1 MYKERKDKTPDKSA
15 ATAKKALNKIVRGF
29 FREKKMIRESSAR
42 VNKRTVRRALV
53 GMYGET
59 PRGDV

>member
-29 FREKKMIRESSAR
+29 FSEKKRNLLQGIIDR
-42 VNKRTVRRALV
+42 
-53 GMYGET
+53 
-59 PRGDV
+59 

>member
-29 FREKKMIRESSAR
+29 FRER
-42 VNKRTVRRALV
+42 KRRIFYMAVLSDIGLGFLIGNRLQ
-53 GMYGET
+53 E
-59 PRGDV
+59 